1 MWVEDMVTVV
11 SCCDLFFFVCL
22 FFYLNDNYMKSLV
35 LGNIE
40 KCSAEKCLNI
50 HLKSMKKLV
59 LKIGHHKLRL
69 EKILSLFPF
78 VYSW

>member
-11 SCCDLFFFVCL
+11 SCCDLFFFY
-22 FFYLNDNYMKSLV
+22 FYLNDNYMISLV
-35 LGNIE
+35 LRNLE